1 LVSYSPIISKEEKKR
16 FRITGEVVTP
26 IDPPPGCRFASRCP
40 MAKDICKK
48 EEPVLKEI
56 GKNRKA
62 ACHFV

>member
-1 LVSYSPIISKEEKKR
+1 
-16 FRITGEVVTP
+16 VTP